1 MNLFASIARAAA
13 AVACGALAACIT
25 TTPPTSVM
33 QPMTVRPQ
41 VAAVPHAAS
50 GSIYQAAYQPTA
62 GYRPL
67 FEDRR
72 ARGVGDTITINIVES
87 TAANKK
93 SDTSTKR
100 ASDNKFGVT
109 NVTGL
114 PGKSFLGAGLAAD
127 SDFKFSGEGAAASNN
142 VFTGTITVTVTEV
155 LPNGNLLV
163 SGEKQIG
170 IGPGSE
176 FIRMSGVVNP
186 SFITFSNTVNSVQIA
201 DARIEYRANGQI
213 ENAQN
218 MGWLSRFFLNV
229 LPF

>member
-1 MNLFASIARAAA
+1 MNMLVSKYGIG
-13 AVACGALAACIT
+13 GALACAALAGCIT
-25 TTPPTSVM
+25 TTPPSSVM
-33 QPMTVRPQ
+33 QPMTVRPPVVAAPQVPTGGIYQ
-41 VAAVPHAAS
+41 VA
-50 GSIYQAAYQPTA
+50 GQANY

-72 ARGVGDTITINIVES
+72 ARSVGDTLTVNIIES

-93 SDTSTKR
+93 SDSSAKR
-100 ASDNKFGVT
+100 SSDNNFSVPT
-109 NVTGL
+109 VAGL
-114 PGKSFLGAGLAAD
+114 PGKSFLGAGLAAT
-127 SDFKFSGEGAAASNN
+127 SDFQFSGEGAANSNN

-163 SGEKQIG
+163 SGEKQVG

-176 FIRMSGVVNP
+176 FIRLSGVVNP
-186 SFITFSNTVNSVQIA
+186 VYVTGANSVNSVQIA

>member
-1 MNLFASIARAAA
+1 MFASIARAAA
-13 AVACGALAACIT
+13 AITCGVLAACVT

-41 VAAVPHAAS
+41 VAAVPQAAS
-50 GSIYQAAYQPTA
+50 GSIFQATYQPA
-62 GYRPL
+62 LVYRPL

-72 ARGVGDTITINIVES
+72 ARNVGDIITVNIIES
-87 TAANKK
+87 NAANKK
-93 SDTSTKR
+93 SDSSTKR
-100 ASDNKFGVT
+100 SSDNNFGVT

-114 PGKSFLGAGLAAD
+114 PGKSFLGAGLAAN
-127 SDFKFSGEGAAASNN
+127 SDFQFSGEGAAASTN
-142 VFTGTITVTVTEV
+142 VFTGTITVTVTDV
-155 LPNGNLLV
+155 LPNGNLIV
-163 SGEKQIG
+163 SGEKQVG

-176 FIRMSGVVNP
+176 FIRLSGVINP
-186 SFITFSNTVNSVQIA
+186 VTITGANSVNSVQIA

>member
-1 MNLFASIARAAA
+1 MNTLLSIARIAA
-13 AVACGALAACIT
+13 AVAFGVLAGCLT
-25 TTPPTSVM
+25 TTPATSVL
-33 QPMTVRPQ
+33 QPMSVRPPM
-41 VAAVPHAAS
+41 AAVPQAAN
-50 GSIYQAAYQPTA
+50 GGIYQASYQPAA

-72 ARGVGDTITINIVES
+72 ARNVGDTITINIVEN

-93 SDTSTKR
+93 SDSSTKR
-100 ASDNKFGVT
+100 SSDNKFGVT

-127 SDFKFSGEGAAASNN
+127 SDFKFSGEGAANSNN
-142 VFTGTITVTVTEV
+142 EFKGTLTVTVTEV
-155 LPNGNLLV
+155 LPNGNLTV
-163 SGEKQIG
+163 SGEKQVG

-176 FIRMSGVVNP
+176 FIRLSGVVNP
-186 SFITFSNTVNSVQIA
+186 IYITGANSVNSVQVA

-213 ENAQN
+213 ANAQN

>member
-1 MNLFASIARAAA
+1 MTSFHHILRAATTIGCA
-13 AVACGALAACIT
+13 ALAGCIT
-25 TTPPTSVM
+25 TTPPTSVL
-33 QPMTVRPQ
+33 QPMSVRPPA
-41 VAAVPHAAS
+41 VAASQTTTGA
-50 GSIYQAAYQPTA
+50 IYQANGQASY

-72 ARGVGDTITINIVES
+72 ARSIGDTLTVNIVES

-93 SDTSTKR
+93 SDSSTKR
-100 ASDNKFGVT
+100 SSDNNFGVT

-114 PGKSFLGAGLAAD
+114 PGKSFLGAGLAAT
-127 SDFKFSGEGAAASNN
+127 SDFQFSGEGASNNNN

-155 LPNGNLLV
+155 LRNGNLMV
-163 SGEKQIG
+163 SGEKQVG

-176 FIRMSGVVNP
+176 FIRLSGVVNP
-186 SFITFSNTVNSVQIA
+186 VYITGANSVNSVQVA

-218 MGWLSRFFLNV
+218 MGWLARFFLNV